1 MVLNCS
7 LFFKAKN
14 VIPDLSRRYCT
25 HCTVLA
31 IITKIKNQC
40 FTPAGDI
47 RNCSKH
53 EILFLRLPRDTVLSI
68 VTKILNRML
77 LFFFSFLKMLRTSQT
92 QFIAR
97 QDKFSEAKFAKYPK
111 NWLYEQINTVAW
123 DYKQLELTCTLCQN

>member
-31 IITKIKNQC
+31 IITKIKKTMFYTCRRYKKLFKTRNSFFETSQRYC
-40 FTPAGDI
+40 FI
-47 RNCSKH
+47 
-53 EILFLRLPRDTVLSI
+53 
-68 VTKILNRML
+68 NRYKNL
-77 LFFFSFLKMLRTSQT
+77 EPNVVIFFSFLKMLRTSQT

-97 QDKFSEAKFAKYPK
+97 QDKFSEAKFATYPK
-111 NWLYEQINTVAW
+111 NGLCMN
-123 DYKQLELTCTLCQN
+123 KLTQ